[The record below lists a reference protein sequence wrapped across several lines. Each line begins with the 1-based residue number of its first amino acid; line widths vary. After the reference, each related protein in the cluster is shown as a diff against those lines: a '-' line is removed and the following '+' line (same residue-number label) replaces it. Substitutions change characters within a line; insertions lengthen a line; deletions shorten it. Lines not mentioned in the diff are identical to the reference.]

1 VNPVCHFELEVLPGL
16 EPLALE
22 ECSRHGVSHVALKE
36 KGKLFARFSP
46 EHLPRLLALKLV
58 ASAHVVISVPGKR
71 PATLRGHQ
79 ALQTTV
85 SVVKIIREATRFETE
100 TCRFVMQGSDSP
112 EALRIREEIARH
124 CALQEGEPVEGEKAG
139 EHLFRIR
146 RSLFLDGWDVVIRI
160 SPKPLSARKWRV
172 TDYRGALHA
181 NIGAAMVHLLE
192 AHCGHL
198 LRSQALSI
206 LDPFCGSGTVL
217 CELMSKKYDSRK
229 SFGGLPIELCG
240 GDISLEA
247 LEACRENTQALAQ
260 KSAHMQCELY
270 EGSATQIPMASGM
283 FDTLVTNPP
292 WGEAHGKAQEI
303 EALYEKFFQEAYR
316 VLKAGGIL
324 MICTQA
330 IQTMSHLLKQYARQW
345 ERIGELSVFNG
356 SFRPTLYVLRK
367 NTGYQ
372 NQDRRS
378 EQ

>member
-1 VNPVCHFELEVLPGL
+1 MNPVCHFELEVLPGL

-22 ECSRHGVSHVALKE
+22 ECSRHGVSHVALQE

-46 EHLPRLLALKLV
+46 EHLPHLLALKLV
-58 ASAHVVISVPGKR
+58 ASAHVVISVAGKR
-71 PATLRGHQ
+71 PSTLRGHQ
-79 ALQTTV
+79 ALQTVV
-85 SVVKIIREATRFETE
+85 SVVKIIREVARFETE
-100 TCRFVMQGSDSP
+100 TCRLVMQGSDSP

-124 CALQEGEPVEGEKAG
+124 CALQEGEPVEGEKSG

-146 RSLFLDGWDVVIRI
+146 RSLYLDGWDVVIRI
-160 SPKPLSARKWRV
+160 SPKPLSTRKWRV

-181 NIGAAMVHLLE
+181 NIGAAMAHLLE
-192 AHCGHL
+192 SHCSHL
-198 LRSQALSI
+198 LRLQPLSI

-217 CELMSKKYDSRK
+217 CELMSRKSDSRK
-229 SFGGLPIELCG
+229 SFGGLPIELFG

-260 KSAHMQCELY
+260 KSTRMQCELY
-270 EGSATQIPMASGM
+270 QGSATQIPMPSGM
-283 FDTLVTNPP
+283 FDALVTNPP

-303 EALYEKFFQEAYR
+303 EALYEKFFQEANR

-330 IQTMSHLLKQYARQW
+330 MQTMSHLLKRQARQW
-345 ERIGELSVFNG
+345 DHVGELSVFNG
-356 SFRPTLYVLRK
+356 SFRPALSVLRK

-378 EQ
+378 EP